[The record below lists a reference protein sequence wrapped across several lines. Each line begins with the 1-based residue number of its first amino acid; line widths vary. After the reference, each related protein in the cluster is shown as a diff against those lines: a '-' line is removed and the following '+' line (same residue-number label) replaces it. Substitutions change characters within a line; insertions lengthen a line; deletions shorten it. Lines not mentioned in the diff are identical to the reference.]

1 MSNKKTVSL
10 SRKLIAGF
18 GLLLLILAGVV
29 GGVVVATSHVT
40 AGATHTK
47 DESAIFAE
55 RAQQMKL
62 DLALTQSWLHDIS
75 ATRGLGGFDDGFV
88 QSDKHADSFLEGL
101 HAFKGMF
108 ERENDT
114 EALAQIVVIEENFA
128 AFRAIG
134 KEMATDYVERGAEA
148 GNAKMGEFDEAAEAL
163 MASVNP
169 FIESQTDEL
178 HESMA
183 SVVSASSTLLF
194 GSIFTGV
201 FTIGLGVALTWL
213 ITRSISRPINRIG
226 DGLGASAEQT
236 SAAAAQVSSS
246 GQSLAQ
252 GASEQAAAVEETT
265 SSIEQMSSM
274 IQQNAGNANQAKQ
287 VAGEATSSAEKG
299 RAAMTRMV
307 DAINDVKRSSTET
320 AAVIK
325 TIDDIAFQTNL
336 LALNAAVEAARAG
349 EAGKGFAVV
358 AEEVRN
364 LAQRSAESAKNTA
377 AMIQEAGV
385 KADNSVQITRE
396 VVESFGGII
405 ESTSKV
411 DDLVAEIA
419 AASSEQAAG
428 IEQISIA
435 TTRMDQVAQSNAAN
449 AQESASASE
458 ELSAQAEEL
467 NSMVNQLRAVING
480 SSGTGEFGD
489 ASSASFGQS
498 AGRGKAEAFKGSDN
512 TWHQISSGLKESG
525 SARQTTED
533 VIPMGGGKKLED
545 F

>member
-18 GLLLLILAGVV
+18 GRLLLILSGVV
-29 GGVVVATSHVT
+29 AGVVVATSNVT
-40 AGATHTK
+40 ASATLTK
-47 DESAIFAE
+47 DESAVFAE
-55 RAQQMKL
+55 KAQQMKF

-75 ATRGLGGFDDGFV
+75 ATRAMEGFDDGFV
-88 QSDKHADSFLEGL
+88 ESDKHAASFLENL

-108 ERENDT
+108 ERENNT
-114 EALAQIVVIEENFA
+114 EFLAQIAAIEERFA
-128 AFRAIG
+128 AFRTIG
-134 KEMATDYVERGAEA
+134 RAMAEAYIEQGAEA
-148 GNAKMGEFDEAAEAL
+148 GNAMMGEFDEAAETL
-163 MASVNP
+163 MAAVNP
-169 FIESQTDEL
+169 FIESQMVEL
-178 HESMA
+178 DESMA
-183 SVVSASSTLLF
+183 SVVRASNLLLL
-194 GSIFTGV
+194 GSICTGV
-201 FTIGLGVALTWL
+201 FTIGLGVVLAWF
-213 ITRSISRPINRIG
+213 ITRSISGPINRIS
-226 DGLGASAEQT
+226 DGLGASSEQT

-246 GQSLAQ
+246 GQTLAQ

-287 VAGEATSSAEKG
+287 VAGEATGAAEKG
-299 RAAMTRMV
+299 RSAMTRMV
-307 DAINDVKRSSTET
+307 DAINEVKQSSTET

-377 AMIQEAGV
+377 AMIQEAGN

-396 VVESFGGII
+396 VVEAFGGII
-405 ESTSKV
+405 ENTSKV

-428 IEQISIA
+428 IEQISMA
-435 TTRMDQVAQSNAAN
+435 TTRMDQVAQGNAAS

-467 NSMVNQLRAVING
+467 NNMVNQLRAVING
-480 SSGTGEFGD
+480 SAGMGDFGD
-489 ASSASFGQS
+489 ASLTSFGPAASGGSSESLQ
-498 AGRGKAEAFKGSDN
+498 GSDS
-512 TWHQISSGLKESG
+512 TWHQISGDMTESAP
-525 SARQTTED
+525 ARQSTED

>member
-29 GGVVVATSHVT
+29 GGVVLATSHVT
-40 AGATHTK
+40 ASATHTK
-47 DESAIFAE
+47 DESVVFTETAL
-55 RAQQMKL
+55 QMKL
-62 DLALTQSWLHDIS
+62 DLALTQSWLHDVS
-75 ATRGLGGFDDGFV
+75 ATRGLNGFDDGFA
-88 QSDKHADSFLEGL
+88 QSDKHAHAFTEGL
-101 HAFKGMF
+101 HAFKVMF

-114 EALAQIVVIEENFA
+114 ESLAQVAVIDA
-128 AFRAIG
+128 AFSKFHDVG
-134 KEMATDYVERGAEA
+134 TSMATAYVEQGPEA
-148 GNAKMGEFDEAAEAL
+148 GNAFMGEFDGAAETLFA
-163 MASVNP
+163 AVNP
-169 FIESQTDEL
+169 FVESQLTEL
-178 HESMA
+178 HESME
-183 SVVSASSTLLF
+183 SVVSASNLLLF

-201 FTIGLGVALTWL
+201 FTIGLGVVLTWL

-226 DGLGASAEQT
+226 DGLGASSEQT

-246 GQSLAQ
+246 GQTLAQ

-287 VAGEATSSAEKG
+287 VAGEATSAAEKG
-299 RAAMTRMV
+299 RSAMTRMV
-307 DAINDVKRSSTET
+307 DAINEVKQSSTET

-325 TIDDIAFQTNL
+325 TIDEIAFQTNL

-377 AMIQEAGV
+377 AMIQEAGN

-396 VVESFGGII
+396 VVEAFGGII
-405 ESTSKV
+405 EGTSKV
-411 DDLVAEIA
+411 NDLVAEIA
-419 AASSEQAAG
+419 AASSEPAAR

-435 TTRMDQVAQSNAAN
+435 TTRMDQVAQSNAAS

-480 SSGTGEFGD
+480 SGSDEFD
-489 ASSASFGQS
+489 ATSLTSFGRS
-498 AGRGKAEAFKGSDN
+498 AGGKTDALKGSDN
-512 TWHQISSGLKESG
+512 TWHQISSGMKESG